1 MKSSRPELQGYDSEQ
16 IEMMEENCILVDEED
31 NIIGKDS
38 KVNCHL
44 GEGKLHRAFSVLLFN
59 SSGKLLIQKRA
70 REKITFPSIWA
81 NSCCSHPLHT
91 ETEINGV
98 DGAKRA
104 AKRKMEQEL
113 GINPKEI
120 DLDKL
125 NYITKMRYKARADK
139 KWIEYEIDYIFA
151 IKCDVEIN
159 PNQIEIEDTKYVNS
173 DELNSI
179 FQDGKSKIGPWFR
192 IIKENFL
199 NDIWKSL
206 DCLEEVG
213 DKKLHHM
220 GDCE

>member
-1 MKSSRPELQGYDSEQ
+1 MKSKRPELQGYDSEQ
-16 IEMMEENCILVDEED
+16 IEMMEENCILVDKDD
-31 NIIGKDS
+31 NIIGNDS

-59 SSGKLLIQKRA
+59 NSGDLLIQKRA

-81 NSCCSHPLHT
+81 NSCCSHPLHI
-91 ETEINGV
+91 ESEMNDIE
-98 DGAKRA
+98 GAKNA

-113 GINPKEI
+113 GIDPKEI
-120 DLDKL
+120 DLNKL
-125 NYITKMRYKARADK
+125 NYITKMRYKARADE

-151 IKCDVEIN
+151 IKCDVEIT
-159 PNQIEIEDTKYVNS
+159 PNKIEIEDTKYVNPE
-173 DELNSI
+173 ELEKI
-179 FQDGKSKIGPWFR
+179 FQDGKSRIGPWFR

-206 DCLEEVG
+206 DCLEDIG

>member
-1 MKSSRPELQGYDSEQ
+1 MNQTRPELQGYDSEQ
-16 IEMMEENCILVDEED
+16 IEMMEEKCILVDTED

-38 KVNCHL
+38 KINCHL

-59 SSGKLLIQKRA
+59 NSGDLLIQKRA

-81 NSCCSHPLHT
+81 NSCCSHPLHI
-91 ETEINGV
+91 ESEINGIE
-98 DGAKRA
+98 GAKNA

-113 GINPKEI
+113 GIDPKEI
-120 DLDKL
+120 DLNKL
-125 NYITKMRYKARADK
+125 NYITKMRYKARADE

-151 IKCDVEIN
+151 IKCDVEIT
-159 PNQIEIEDTKYVNS
+159 PNKIEIEDTKYVNPE
-173 DELNSI
+173 ELEKI
-179 FQDGKSKIGPWFR
+179 FQDGKSRIGPWFR

-206 DCLEEVG
+206 DCLKDIG